1 MPFIENCPPGQC
13 FLFVLFQDDCKRGLE
28 FLQIFLSL
36 SVPQHI
42 AQHRRFPTLVLA
54 QIFVSILQIVF
65 GNAVHRALIAS
76 RYIVVNKKNRFHPA
90 HPFIIW
96 YCGNQTVLNGGYLN
110 ETVARRVYLPATAHL
125 VAQPVNVQYEF
136 LPRLCKTLFVC
147 QSRNAERSANRVDC
161 AFKTVDL
168 EQIQVQTAAVA
179 FRFVRLVKIRQK
191 FQFKKKMTGAKFR
204 RIITFPTVAMPFW
217 KHDQIFAV
225 RISQIAVFEIVPFG
239 RIRAVQQILIAPPAA
254 VFLPHKIEGK

>member
-1 MPFIENCPPGQC
+1 M
-13 FLFVLFQDDCKRGLE
+13 
-28 FLQIFLSL
+28 
-36 SVPQHI
+36 
-42 AQHRRFPTLVLA
+42 
-54 QIFVSILQIVF
+54 
-65 GNAVHRALIAS
+65 NA
-76 RYIVVNKKNRFHPA
+76 
-90 HPFIIW
+90 
-96 YCGNQTVLNGGYLN
+96 
-110 ETVARRVYLPATAHL
+110 
-125 VAQPVNVQYEF
+125 QYEF

-204 RIITFPTVAMPFW
+204 RIITFPTVAKPFW

-225 RISQIAVFEIVPFG
+225 RISQIAVFEIVPYG

-254 VFLPHKIEGK
+254 VFLPHKIEGKRQTEFRQVFRARCQFNFQSPVIFGNGELRPRLFAIAGCIEISLSVPIRHAERRFATRLYHPSATYNGR